1 MQRMR
6 RALFG
11 LVLAGLVVASAPIRP
26 PVLAQTR
33 TTIVRHFTPA
43 DQVSGRYQYIP
54 FDVPPGTGTLRIG
67 YQYDRGNGD
76 HVIDIGLFEPGSL
89 DLGTTAFRGYSGGAR
104 QAILISPQETTPGYR
119 PGPLPPG
126 QWHVLLGLYKVGERG
141 VEVTVYVDVEDGPA
155 PRAPA
160 ELPRRSPPA
169 PGSTPTPSTR
179 DTAADR
185 WYTGAL
191 HTHTLHS
198 DGTVTPAALLEQFR
212 DARFDF
218 VAITDHNNT
227 THQHDLAAA
236 RQQTAPL
243 WIIGEEVTTPGGHAS
258 VWGLHPGAWVDF
270 RIGAKDRRI
279 ADLVAA
285 AHRAGAVFS
294 VNHPASTCAG
304 CGWSHEF
311 VDGIEAIEVS
321 NGRHGEVASAL
332 AIWDR
337 LLGSGRRIT
346 AVGSSDW
353 HSAPNRIDDAS
364 VRVRAAALTE
374 SAILDAIRRGHVV
387 VMRNGRDA
395 APEIV
400 VRSGSRMARIG
411 DALVIDPSAPL
422 RVEVTAPGH
431 ADAQVVVLL
440 NGKETATSA
449 LDLLGEARLEL
460 AGAPGYVRVELRAP
474 DGDRL
479 AIANP
484 IYLVRE

>member
-1 MQRMR
+1 MR
-6 RALFG
+6 CALFG
-11 LVLAGLVVASAPIRP
+11 LVLAGLAVDGAPGRP

-43 DQVSGRYQYIP
+43 DQRSGRYQYVP

-89 DLGTTAFRGYSGGAR
+89 ELGTAAFRGYSGGAR

-119 PGPLPPG
+119 PGPLPAG

-141 VEVTVYVDVEDGPA
+141 VDVTIYVDVEDGPA

-160 ELPRRSPPA
+160 ELPRRRPSAPP
-169 PGSTPTPSTR
+169 PTPSDR
-179 DTAADR
+179 DVSNDR

-198 DGTVTPAALLEQFR
+198 DGTVTPAAMLEQFR
-212 DARFDF
+212 NARFDF

-227 THQHDLAAA
+227 THQHELATA
-236 RQQTAPL
+236 RDGTAPL

-258 VWGLHPGAWVDF
+258 VWGLDPGAWVDF
-270 RIGAKDRRI
+270 RIGAKDHRI
-279 ADLVAA
+279 ADLIAA
-285 AHRAGAVFS
+285 ARRAGGVFS
-294 VNHPASTCAG
+294 VNHPASACAG
-304 CGWSHEF
+304 CGWSHDF
-311 VDGIEAIEVS
+311 ADGIEAIEVS
-321 NGRHGEVASAL
+321 NGRHGEVAAAL
-332 AIWDR
+332 ALWDR

-353 HSAPNRIDDAS
+353 HSAPNRIDDAN

-374 SAILDAIRRGHVV
+374 SAILDAIRQGHVI
-387 VMRNGRDA
+387 VMRNARDA

-400 VRSGSRMARIG
+400 VRSDRRMARVG
-411 DALVIDPSAPL
+411 DALVLEPAARL
-422 RVEVTAPGH
+422 RVEITAPGH
-431 ADAQVVVLL
+431 VGSQAVVLL
-440 NGKETATSA
+440 NGTEAATAT
-449 LDLLGEARLEL
+449 LDLLGEARVEV
-460 AGAPGYVRVELRAP
+460 AGAPGYLRVELRAP
-474 DGDRL
+474 DRTPQ